1 MNNDNT
7 ATVLIVDD
15 TEQNVRLLT
24 HVVKK
29 EGYNVLAAFSGEDA
43 LDLVEKRKPD
53 IILLDVMM
61 PNMNGFEVCRKLKEQ
76 EEYKDIP
83 VIFLSALTE
92 PDSKVKG
99 FEAGGVDYI
108 TKPFQREE
116 VLARIDLHVDLQ
128 SLRDELEQK
137 VKDLQEREQML
148 KQLNEQ
154 KDQLLRIVAHD
165 IRNPVSGIIGVVDI
179 LKDEI
184 QDSLDE
190 EQLYMLES
198 IEDSGKKLLRIVN
211 ELLEKRIDEEKKD
224 LNLENVN
231 LNQLVRQ
238 ILNLHEP
245 IAITKDIKLEMSVDE
260 DLVIRAD
267 SRKIDQVIGNLIS
280 NALKFT
286 DSGGEVEVGA
296 DILQE
301 ESDDKKWIKLWVSDT
316 GVGITD
322 QKIEKLSTSETLY
335 SDRYGTWSPGG
346 GIGYKIINHYIEL
359 HGGKIDVRSVEGE
372 GTTVTITLPLSP

>member
-211 ELLEKRIDEEKKD
+211 ELLEKKIDEEKKD
-224 LNLENVN
+224 LNLEDVN
-231 LNQLVRQ
+231 LHQLVRQ

>member
-1 MNNDNT
+1 MTDDNT

-29 EGYNVLAAFSGEDA
+29 EGYKVLAAFSGEDA
-43 LDLVEKRKPD
+43 LELVEKKKPD

-61 PNMNGFEVCRKLKEQ
+61 PNMNGFEVCRKLKGQ
-76 EEYKDIP
+76 ERYKDIP

-128 SLRDELEQK
+128 RLRDQLEQK
-137 VKDLQEREQML
+137 VEDLQERERML
-148 KQLNEQ
+148 KQLNEE

-179 LKDEI
+179 LKEEI
-184 QDSLDE
+184 SESLDE

-198 IEDSGKKLLRIVN
+198 VEESGKKLLRIVN
-211 ELLEKRIDEEKKD
+211 ELLEKKIEEDKAE
-224 LNLENVN
+224 LNLEKVD
-231 LNQLVRQ
+231 LAELLRQ

-245 IAITKDIKLEMSVDE
+245 IAITKDIKLELSLDE
-260 DLVIRAD
+260 ELTIRAD
-267 SRKIDQVIGNLIS
+267 SKKIDQVIGNLIS

-286 DSGGEVEVGA
+286 DSGGEVTVGA
-296 DILQE
+296 ERMDTG
-301 ESDDKKWIKLWVSDT
+301 SDDKEWVKVWVSDT
-316 GVGITD
+316 GVGISD
-322 QKIEKLSTSETLY
+322 QKIEKLSTSQTLF
-335 SDRYGTWSPGG
+335 SDRYGKWSLGG

-359 HGGKIDVRSVEGE
+359 HGGKIDVNSVEGE
-372 GTTVTITLPLSP
+372 GTTVTITLPTSP